1 MKELLDWLLGL
12 EKELTD
18 YNPWLVEDDEDYE
31 KDEDDY
37 IALGYYEAYEEI
49 IAKIQDTLRKQEVQD
64 MDAVRFIKER
74 NRMCSKQITCN
85 ANPCPMKNKM
95 VNIMFCEH
103 EEIGSIV
110 CKRFIFKHPEEAVQV
125 VEQWA
130 KDNPPE
136 IDWAKVPVGTHV
148 KVKNFGN
155 TNWNPAIYDFGLYLP
170 NAVHKFVVLDDD
182 RENATN
188 LLWYDFCKFA
198 DDVDPEPYY
207 ED

>member
-1 MKELLDWLLGL
+1 
-12 EKELTD
+12 
-18 YNPWLVEDDEDYE
+18 
-31 KDEDDY
+31 
-37 IALGYYEAYEEI
+37 
-49 IAKIQDTLRKQEVQD
+49 

-74 NRMCSKQITCN
+74 NRMCGRQVTCN
-85 ANPCPMKNKM
+85 ANPCPMAKRIIDGENDYNYAD
-95 VNIMFCEH
+95 V
-103 EEIGSIV
+103 GT
-110 CKRFIFKHPEEAVQV
+110 CKSYMLKHPEEAVRI
-125 VEQWA
+125 VEQWS

-136 IDWAKVPVGTHV
+136 IDWTKVPVGTHV

-188 LLWYDFCKFA
+188 LLWYDFCKLA

-207 ED
+207 GD